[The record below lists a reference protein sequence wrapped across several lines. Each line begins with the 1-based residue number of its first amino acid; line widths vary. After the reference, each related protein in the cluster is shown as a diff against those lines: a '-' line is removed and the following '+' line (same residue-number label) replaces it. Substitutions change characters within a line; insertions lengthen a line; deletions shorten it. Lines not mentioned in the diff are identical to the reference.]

1 MNSPATTTAIGPW
14 ATWLAEQATAR
25 AAAGLART
33 LRPRASDD
41 AVIDLAGNDYLGL
54 ARHPEVRAAAAAAAQ
69 EWGGG
74 AGASR
79 LVTGTLALHTR
90 LEAALAELMGQPA
103 ALVHSTGYHAN
114 LSVVTTLADRT
125 ARIISD
131 EHVHASLID
140 AARLSRAEITVV
152 PHNDVEAVRRALAPG
167 VSRLVADA
175 PHTSTSVTAR
185 VPAQRADAV
194 VEVRAQ
200 RASKPTRT
208 LVLVE
213 SIYSVLGDAAPL
225 VELAAVCEEYGA
237 LLVVDEAHGLGVHGP
252 GLVAGL
258 GLAGLPHVAVTATL
272 SKALG
277 SQGGAV
283 LGSAALVEHLV
294 NRARPFIFDTGLAP
308 AAAAAALAAT
318 ELVKGHPELPALI
331 RRRVDELAAL
341 LGVPA
346 PDGAV
351 LSVPMP
357 SPQVAVEAAAE
368 CALAGVRVGCFR
380 PPSVPDGVSRLRIT
394 VSAGVDEADWG
405 HAVGVLLAVTK
416 EHAR

>member
-1 MNSPATTTAIGPW
+1 MTWVG
-14 ATWLAEQATAR
+14 WLAGQAAAR
-25 AAAGLART
+25 DAAGLTRT

-41 AVIDLAGNDYLGL
+41 PVIDLAGNDYLGFAL
-54 ARHPEVRAAAAAAAQ
+54 HPEVRAAAAGAAQ

-79 LVTGTLALHTR
+79 LVTGTLALHAD
-90 LEAALAELMGQPA
+90 LEAALARLMRQPA
-103 ALVHSTGYHAN
+103 ALVFSTGYHAN
-114 LSVVTTLADRT
+114 LGLVTALADRD

-131 EHVHASLID
+131 AHVHASLID
-140 AARLSRAEITVV
+140 AARLSRATVEVV
-152 PHNDVEAVRRALAPG
+152 PHNDVEAVVARLAAPAPRPPG
-167 VSRLVADA
+167 TSRET
-175 PHTSTSVTAR
+175 PG
-185 VPAQRADAV
+185 P
-194 VEVRAQ
+194 
-200 RASKPTRT
+200 RT

-225 VELAAVCEEYGA
+225 RLLAAACAEHDA
-237 LLVVDEAHGLGVHGP
+237 LLVVDEAHGLGVHGA
-252 GLVAGL
+252 GLVASE
-258 GLAGLPHVAVTATL
+258 GLAGLPHVVVTATL

-283 LGSAALVEHLV
+283 LGSRALIEHLV

-318 ELVKGHPELPALI
+318 HLIEARPELPGLI
-331 RRRVDELAAL
+331 RRRVEELAAL

-357 SPQVAVEAAAE
+357 SPRAAVEAAA
-368 CALAGVRVGCFR
+368 AGAAQGVRVGCFR
-380 PPSVPDGVSRLRIT
+380 PPSVPDGISRLRIT
-394 VSAGVDEADWG
+394 VGAGVPEEEWAR
-405 HAVGVLLAVTK
+405 ATQVLLAVIK
-416 EHAR
+416 EAIG